1 VTTARV
7 RIGKYEVL
15 TRLSVGGMA
24 EVFLAVATGPR
35 GFRKSVVLK
44 SILPQHRDDH
54 EFVEMFLDEARITA
68 ALSHSSI
75 AQVFDLGQDDGEL
88 YLVMEFV
95 AGRDVS
101 TIGKAAARSRV
112 ALPVGFSC
120 RVVHDACLALHYA
133 HHFVDPGGTA
143 VPVIHR
149 DISPRNIMVT
159 YAGGVKLIDFGIAK
173 AKGLL
178 ERTQHG
184 ILKGS
189 LGYMSPEQMAHEP
202 LDARTDLFSAATV
215 LHELLT
221 MKRLYRVASDVR
233 ATAERLFLDAPVA
246 PDVENPRVPK
256 ALSEVVLRALA
267 REPSAR
273 YPSGKDMAEAIET
286 AIGDRMFDDERTAEL
301 MSELFADDIKD
312 VRRLLS
318 VDSSAGSARMVEAA
332 NGLGDGW
339 GTIRRHTPQ
348 TSTLQAPISGESG
361 SVQQVSWNP
370 GARAAETREPDV
382 VLVVDDSELGR
393 DITENYLTK
402 AGFHVVKAESAEKAL
417 AMLAEMRPHVILL
430 DVRMPTMNGFELCK
444 LIRERHDVLT
454 PILFVSA
461 ACSLEE
467 RTQGLDAGADD
478 FVRKPYDPVDLV
490 ASIRGHLRRVA
501 QMKASSSGTSTI
513 VSLPRAE

>member
-1 VTTARV
+1 
-7 RIGKYEVL
+7 
-15 TRLSVGGMA
+15 
-24 EVFLAVATGPR
+24 
-35 GFRKSVVLK
+35 
-44 SILPQHRDDH
+44 
-54 EFVEMFLDEARITA
+54 
-68 ALSHSSI
+68 
-75 AQVFDLGQDDGEL
+75 
-88 YLVMEFV
+88 
-95 AGRDVS
+95 
-101 TIGKAAARSRV
+101 
-112 ALPVGFSC
+112 
-120 RVVHDACLALHYA
+120 
-133 HHFVDPGGTA
+133 
-143 VPVIHR
+143 
-149 DISPRNIMVT
+149 
-159 YAGGVKLIDFGIAK
+159 
-173 AKGLL
+173 
-178 ERTQHG
+178 
-184 ILKGS
+184 
-189 LGYMSPEQMAHEP
+189 MSPEQMANQP

-273 YPSGKDMAEAIET
+273 FPSGKDMAEAIEA
-286 AIGDRMFDDERTAEL
+286 AIGDRMFDDERTAEF
-301 MSELFADDIKD
+301 MGELFADDIKD

-318 VDSSAGSARMVEAA
+318 VDSSAGSARMIEAA
-332 NGLGDGW
+332 
-339 GTIRRHTPQ
+339 IRRQSPQ

-361 SVQQVSWNP
+361 SLQQVSWNP
-370 GARAAETREPDV
+370 AALAVETREPEV

-444 LIRERHDVLT
+444 LIRERYDVLT